1 MEDKEKVIVA
11 LTKEDLDKMMANAAL
26 VGATVATDKM
36 TVAFEKKQKEQKDRR
51 LHNTKLLLKNY
62 RMLKSSC
69 RNAVFEGERVASV
82 SELMEE
88 IMSMK
93 DDHVIVESI
102 RRSAIRTETI
112 LKHVDTM
119 LDVYRLYCNKQG
131 DREKRQYKVIRAY
144 YISNEKNTIQTLAKE
159 FSVSKVTIYD
169 DLKIGEE
176 RLSALLFG
184 VDGLKFFA

>member
-1 MEDKEKVIVA
+1 MEDKAKVIVA

-36 TVAFEKKQKEQKDRR
+36 TVAFEKHQKEQKDRR

-69 RNAVFEGERVASV
+69 RNAVFEGEKVSA

-102 RRSAIRTETI
+102 RRSAIRTATI

-144 YISNEKNTIQTLAKE
+144 YISNDKNTIQTLAKE

-176 RLSALLFG
+176 RLSALFFG